1 METTD
6 HSVFQSNKCN
16 KFIRLKE
23 MTLKKSQPQAPKR
36 RISGRASS
44 TVKSLTIVAFTA
56 LNLFT
61 ASASIGRTLE
71 PHENILAT
79 ATQTILEMPEVRSLS
94 NPSIKPNNLDNRLR
108 LTRCSEPLSAEVT
121 SRYMRG
127 GRLTVDV
134 ACNGTQ
140 PWSIYVPVTITSEI
154 QVLTLIQALPRDA
167 IITEGDVDVVTLR
180 RRPTGLP
187 TLSDPKQAIGLAAKR
202 ALSEGT
208 ELRPTMLK
216 QPVIIKRGDQTVI
229 TAGSGGLSVR
239 MTGKA
244 LEDGVLGE
252 QIRVQNLSSKR
263 TIQGEVQR
271 DGSVLIGI

>member
-1 METTD
+1 MGLERN
-6 HSVFQSNKCN
+6 HQEVPCFRNLQNH
-16 KFIRLKE
+16 R
-23 MTLKKSQPQAPKR
+23 
-36 RISGRASS
+36 SS
-44 TVKSLTIVAFTA
+44 VKSLTLVAFVTV
-56 LNLFT
+56 
-61 ASASIGRTLE
+61 ASLISGFCSADTLE

-79 ATQTILEMPEVRSLS
+79 ATQAILEMPEVRSLS

-134 ACNGTQ
+134 ECRGNQ
-140 PWSIYVPVTITSEI
+140 PWSIYVPVTVTSEI
-154 QVLTLIQALPRDA
+154 QVLTLLQALPRDA
-167 IITEGDVDVVTLR
+167 VLTEGDVDVVTLR

-187 TLSDPKQAIGLAAKR
+187 TLSDPKQAIGMAAKR

>member
-1 METTD
+1 MKFEE
-6 HSVFQSNKCN
+6 SQS
-16 KFIRLKE
+16 
-23 MTLKKSQPQAPKR
+23 QA
-36 RISGRASS
+36 RASS
-44 TVKSLTIVAFTA
+44 HSWQPIGAVKSLTFVVFAAFNLLIVSTSLA
-56 LNLFT
+56 
-61 ASASIGRTLE
+61 RTLE
-71 PHENILAT
+71 PHENILAA

-140 PWSIYVPVTITSEI
+140 PWSIFVPVTITSEV
-154 QVLTLIQALPRDA
+154 QVLTLLQALPRDA
-167 IITEGDVDVVTLR
+167 IITEGDVDIVTLR

-187 TLSDPKQAIGLAAKR
+187 TLSDPNQAIGLAAKR

-216 QPVIIKRGDQTVI
+216 QPVVIKRGDQTVI
-229 TAGSGGLSVR
+229 TAGSGGLLVR
-239 MTGKA
+239 MSGKA

-252 QIRVQNLSSKR
+252 QIRVQNLTSKR
-263 TIQGEVQR
+263 TIQGEVQS
-271 DGSVLIGI
+271 DGSVSIGT

>member
-1 METTD
+1 MELRGMR
-6 HSVFQSNKCN
+6 FK
-16 KFIRLKE
+16 I
-23 MTLKKSQPQAPKR
+23 SQLQTSER
-36 RISGRASS
+36 RILSRSED
-44 TVKSLTIVAFTA
+44 TVKSLTIIVFATF
-56 LNLFT
+56 NLLI
-61 ASASIGRTLE
+61 ASASVARTLE
-71 PHENILAT
+71 PHENILAA

-94 NPSIKPNNLDNRLR
+94 NPAIKPNNLDNRLR

-134 ACNGTQ
+134 ACNGSQ
-140 PWSIYVPVTITSEI
+140 PWSIFVPVTITSEV
-154 QVLTLIQALPRDA
+154 QVLTLLQALPRDA

-187 TLSDPKQAIGLAAKR
+187 TLSDPMQAIGLAAKR

-216 QPVIIKRGDQTVI
+216 QPVVIKRGDQTVI
-229 TAGSGGLSVR
+229 TAGSGGLLVR
-239 MTGKA
+239 MSGKA

-252 QIRVQNLSSKR
+252 QIRVQNLASKR
-263 TIQGEVQR
+263 TIQGEVQS
-271 DGSVLIGI
+271 DGSVSIGT

>member
-44 TVKSLTIVAFTA
+44 TVKSLTIVTFAA

-134 ACNGTQ
+134 ACNGAQ

-154 QVLTLIQALPRDA
+154 QVLTLVQALPRDA
-167 IITEGDVDVVTLR
+167 VITEGDVDVVTLR

-187 TLSDPKQAIGLAAKR
+187 TLSDPKQAVGLAAKR

>member
-1 METTD
+1 MKFEERQSQARAFSHFWET
-6 HSVFQSNKCN
+6 
-16 KFIRLKE
+16 
-23 MTLKKSQPQAPKR
+23 
-36 RISGRASS
+36 SS
-44 TVKSLTIVAFTA
+44 AVKSLTIVVVAAF
-56 LNLFT
+56 NLLI
-61 ASASIGRTLE
+61 ASASVARTLE
-71 PHENILAT
+71 PHENILAA

-94 NPSIKPNNLDNRLR
+94 NPSIKPSNLDNRLR

-134 ACNGTQ
+134 ACNGAQ

-154 QVLTLIQALPRDA
+154 EVLTLIQALPRNA
-167 IITEGDVDVVTLR
+167 IITEADVDVVTLR

-187 TLSDPKQAIGLAAKR
+187 TLSDPKQAVGLAAKR

>member
-1 METTD
+1 
-6 HSVFQSNKCN
+6 
-16 KFIRLKE
+16 
-23 MTLKKSQPQAPKR
+23 MTFKNSQPQAPKR
-36 RISGRASS
+36 RTSGRASS
-44 TVKSLTIVAFTA
+44 TVKSLTIVAFA
-56 LNLFT
+56 AVNLFA
-61 ASASIGRTLE
+61 ASASVGRTLE

-79 ATQTILEMPEVRSLS
+79 ATQTVLEMPEVRSLN

-140 PWSIYVPVTITSEI
+140 PWSIYVPVTITSET

-187 TLSDPKQAIGLAAKR
+187 TLSDPTQAIGLAAKR

>member
-1 METTD
+1 MI
-6 HSVFQSNKCN
+6 FKG
-16 KFIRLKE
+16 LYA
-23 MTLKKSQPQAPKR
+23 MTLESNQQEAPGSRNPQNQC
-36 RISGRASS
+36 S
-44 TVKSLTIVAFTA
+44 TVKTLTTIAFVTLASLISGFCTA
-56 LNLFT
+56 D
-61 ASASIGRTLE
+61 TLE

-134 ACNGTQ
+134 ECRGNQ
-140 PWSIYVPVTITSEI
+140 PWSIYVPVTVTSEI
-154 QVLTLIQALPRDA
+154 QVLTLLQALPRDA
-167 IITEGDVDVVTLR
+167 ILTEGDVDVVTLR

-187 TLSDPKQAIGLAAKR
+187 TLSDPKQAIGMAAKR
-202 ALSEGT
+202 AVSEGT

-216 QPVIIKRGDQTVI
+216 KPVVIKRGDQTVI
-229 TAGSGGLSVR
+229 TAGSGGLLVR
-239 MTGKA
+239 MSGKA

-252 QIRVQNLSSKR
+252 QIRVQNLTSKR
-263 TIQGEVQR
+263 TIQGEVQS
-271 DGSVLIGI
+271 DGSVSIGT